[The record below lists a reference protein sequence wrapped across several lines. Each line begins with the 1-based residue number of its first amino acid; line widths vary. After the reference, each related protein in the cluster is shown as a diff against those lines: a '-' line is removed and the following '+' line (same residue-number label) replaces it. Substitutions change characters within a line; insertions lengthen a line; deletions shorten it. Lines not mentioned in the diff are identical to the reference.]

1 MFQEI
6 FFCPLI
12 IKETTREKKRKG
24 VEIESSNFSNI
35 RGGIMWR
42 WNMGFL
48 MTLNWSIHFLV
59 CFARV
64 KLEIVKMTTFTI
76 GDETTWYFIQ
86 NVHFLWILS
95 VANEKSHL
103 GESFLCCWYLRKWKK
118 STQILRL
125 FAYRENLMKRY
136 QSQDIKKFPYMFV
149 FHMKRLQIWKSL
161 QLSSFFAY
169 CK

>member
-1 MFQEI
+1 
-6 FFCPLI
+6 
-12 IKETTREKKRKG
+12 
-24 VEIESSNFSNI
+24 
-35 RGGIMWR
+35 MWR
-42 WNMGFL
+42 WNMAFL

-103 GESFLCCWYLRKWKK
+103 GESCVYVSDICEMTKK
-118 STQILRL
+118 NIQILRL
-125 FAYRENLMKRY
+125 FANRENLIKRY
-136 QSQDIKKFPYMFV
+136 PIYQS
-149 FHMKRLQIWKSL
+149 
-161 QLSSFFAY
+161 
-169 CK
+169 

>member
-12 IKETTREKKRKG
+12 IKETTKKKRKG
-24 VEIESSNFSNI
+24 VEIESNFSNI

-42 WNMGFL
+42 WNMTFL

-86 NVHFLWILS
+86 YVHFLWILS

-103 GESFLCCWYLRKWKK
+103 GESCVYVSDICENEK
-118 STQILRL
+118 SIQILRL
-125 FAYRENLMKRY
+125 FANRENLIKRY
-136 QSQDIKKFPYMFV
+136 PIYQS
-149 FHMKRLQIWKSL
+149 
-161 QLSSFFAY
+161 
-169 CK
+169 